1 MVQLLDRSPD
11 KLGNVAYLQC
21 LGETCGRKYTLQE
34 LKETKGSIFGTYV
47 CDNCFNGLDVQYDM
61 DFAASRAEEIRKRPD
76 IYWKVPELLP
86 VNSILVDPR
95 RPYTPLVGADRLS
108 DELGIDLYLKL
119 DCDESVNPTG
129 TFKDR
134 PMTTT
139 TNAALEAGYEGI
151 WGASTGNLA
160 VSIGRFAREYGMNA
174 RILIPA
180 ALSQAK
186 KNAILHYLDPQN
198 LRELNGVYDK
208 ANTIMLNEWEALDDA
223 MRGKILIPNASFRPY
238 YKEGSK
244 TNGFEIAFQLQQLGI
259 APERTANVIYPV
271 GSGALL
277 CSAYK
282 GIEQLRSISLA
293 TNPARMWAA
302 QAENCAPVVNALRRG
317 KVKSGSNGDSI
328 ERWEI
333 IPIQDPKTVAQSIR
347 IGNPGSGYQ
356 ALDVIEK
363 SGGGGWTVSESDIID
378 KVLKL
383 AEAETFNGRPI
394 FGQDVA
400 GVVLAGIYQGIQ
412 TGDIKQ
418 GDLVVANITG
428 TGYNRF
434 EDDLEYY
441 GREYGFASRVDNLF
455 ERIGLKQRC

>member
-1 MVQLLDRSPD
+1 MVKLLDKSPD
-11 KLGNVAYLQC
+11 KLGNVAYLEC
-21 LGETCGRKYTLQE
+21 LGCERKYTLPE
-34 LKETKGSIFGTYV
+34 IKESKGSIFDFYS
-47 CDNCFNGLDVQYDM
+47 CEICLDAVDVRYDM
-61 DFAASRAEEIRKRPD
+61 DFAASKRGEIRKRPD
-76 IYWKVPELLP
+76 IYWKIPELLP
-86 VNSILVDPR
+86 VNNILVDPN
-95 RPYTPLVGADRLS
+95 RPYTPLVRADRLS

-139 TNAALEAGYEGI
+139 TNVALEAGYEEI

-160 VSIGRFAREYGMNA
+160 VSIARFAREYGMKP

-180 ALSQAK
+180 ALSQTK
-186 KNAILHYLDPQN
+186 KNAILKYLDPEN
-198 LRELNGVYDK
+198 LEELDGVYDK
-208 ANTIMLNEWEALDDA
+208 ANTRMLNEWMALDDY

-259 APERTANVIYPV
+259 DPERTVNVVYPV

-277 CSAYK
+277 FSGYK
-282 GIEQLRSISLA
+282 GNEELRSIDLA
-293 TNPARMWAA
+293 SNSATMWAA
-302 QAENCAPVVNALRRG
+302 QAKNCAPVVNALQKG
-317 KVKSGSNGDSI
+317 KVKSGGNGDSI

-333 IPIQDPKTVAQSIR
+333 VPVRDPKTVAQSIR

-363 SGGGGWTVSESDIID
+363 SGGGGWAVSEEDIID
-378 KVLKL
+378 WVLRL
-383 AEAETFNGRPI
+383 YETEGI

-400 GVVLAGIYQGIQ
+400 GVTLAGIYQGIQ
-412 TGDIKQ
+412 NGDIKP

-434 EDDLEYY
+434 EDDLEKY
-441 GREYGFASRVDNLF
+441 GYEFGFAPRVDNLF
-455 ERIGLKQRC
+455 QKIGLSARC